1 MRQLKVL
8 VLKLSTID
16 GFAAGAISLGEI
28 TTLNH
33 ELLNDTVKEG
43 ALEVERLP
51 KLAETFL
58 AGAEGSEIVGRLGHD
73 IVKEFEC
80 DATGR
85 LAADGDVKKHSAT
98 SALGFAGA
106 CHGFDI

>member
-1 MRQLKVL
+1 MLQLKVL
-8 VLKLSTID
+8 VLKLGTIN
-16 GFAAGAISLGEI
+16 GFAAGAIALGEI

-43 ALEVERLP
+43 AFEVQRLSQ
-51 KLAETFL
+51 LAETFL
-58 AGAEGSEIVGRLGHD
+58 PGAEGSEIVGCLGHD

-80 DATGR
+80 DTTDR
-85 LAADGDVKKHSAT
+85 LAADGDVKKNSAT

-106 CHGFDI
+106 CHGFDM